1 VVATAV
7 TVIALPSLWLMSRS
21 GDSGAPNVATAGV
34 ALEAAGAGPSTSS
47 DPFASASASEGAPAA
62 AAVVRP
68 DVMGTA
74 APATVGATVPEPPPT
89 AVQIAVPPGTDAS
102 SLVGSATFRSSISSV
117 DLCFVR
123 DAPFGTLV
131 TVTNRNNGRSVGCRA
146 SVSPIGE
153 VDDIV
158 LHADAFAQI
167 ADPTDA
173 PIPVEIDW

>member
-34 ALEAAGAGPSTSS
+34 ALDAARDQPTTQA
-47 DPFASASASEGAPAA
+47 DPSASAAASQAAPAVG
-62 AAVVRP
+62 VVRP

-74 APATVGATVPEPPPT
+74 APATVSATVPEPPPT

-117 DLCFVR
+117 DVCFVR